1 MKKSSHLFQSIGP
14 GILIACAA
22 IGGSHLVW
30 ATKAGAEFGWQ
41 LLGLVLIANFL
52 KFPFFYFGQHY
63 TAVTG
68 ESMLAGYRR
77 LGKQYLYIFL
87 AINALT
93 GTINIAAVGMLTAS
107 LCAPYLEVL
116 KLSLPYLSIALFIL
130 VALILLLGHYALLD
144 RLSKWIIS
152 LLGICTLY
160 AVLLAFGNPIDVDPN
175 FVPTNPFTLASLGFL
190 ISLLGWMPAPIDLS
204 TWSSLWMH
212 SRAKQTGHT
221 ASPKEVALDFSIG
234 YIATTVLACLFLA
247 LGALTLYGSNSPIA
261 SGGIQF
267 SNQLIEL
274 YTQSIGDYARPLI
287 ALAAFFTMFSTTLTC
302 LDGYPRS
309 LSASLSL
316 LKAPTKD
323 TSPCCLTASACAL
336 FSTYASLLIL
346 YTISA
351 SIVLLF
357 FVSNLLELLSFAAI
371 IAFLTA
377 PILAWINLRVV
388 YLPHIPKDQQPALW
402 IKITSYLGLSF
413 FGVVSITYIYTR
425 FFAHF

>member
-1 MKKSSHLFQSIGP
+1 MQKNVFKAMGP

-68 ESMLAGYRR
+68 ESMLAGYHR

-107 LCAPYLEVL
+107 LCAPYLSAL
-116 KLSLPYLSIALFIL
+116 ALSLPHISILLFIL
-130 VALILLLGHYALLD
+130 ILLILFLGHYALLD
-144 RLSKWIIS
+144 KLSKWIIS
-152 LLGICTLY
+152 VLGICTLY
-160 AVLLAFGNPIDVDPN
+160 AVLLAFNNQPEIDPS
-175 FVPTNPFTLASLGFL
+175 FTPTNPYTLVSLGFL

-212 SRAKQTGHT
+212 SREKQTGHKPT
-221 ASPKEVALDFSIG
+221 SKEVALDFSVG

-247 LGALTLYGSNSPIA
+247 LGALTVYGTNNPIA
-261 SGGIQF
+261 RSGIEF

-274 YTQSIGDYARPLI
+274 YTLSIGEYARPLI

-309 LSASLSL
+309 LSATLSL
-316 LKAPTKD
+316 LKAPLKD
-323 TSPCCLTASACAL
+323 KSPCCLTASASVL
-336 FSTYASLLIL
+336 FSTYEALLIL
-346 YTISA
+346 YAVSA

-357 FVSNLLELLSFAAI
+357 FVSNLLQLLTFAAI

-388 YLPHIPKDQQPALW
+388 CMPHIPKSKQPALW

-413 FGVVSITYIYTR
+413 FIVVSIAYVYTKL
-425 FFAHF
+425 F

>member
-1 MKKSSHLFQSIGP
+1 MQKNVFKAMGP

-68 ESMLAGYRR
+68 ESMLAGYHR

-107 LCAPYLEVL
+107 LCAPYLSAL
-116 KLSLPYLSIALFIL
+116 ALSLPHISILLFIL
-130 VALILLLGHYALLD
+130 ILLILFLGHYALLD
-144 RLSKWIIS
+144 KLSKWIIS
-152 LLGICTLY
+152 VLGICTLY
-160 AVLLAFGNPIDVDPN
+160 AVFLAFNNQPEIDPS
-175 FVPTNPFTLASLGFL
+175 FTPTNPYTLVSLGFL

-212 SRAKQTGHT
+212 SREKQTGHKPT
-221 ASPKEVALDFSIG
+221 SKEVALDFSVG

-247 LGALTLYGSNSPIA
+247 LGALTVYGTNNPIA
-261 SGGIQF
+261 SSGIQF

-274 YTQSIGDYARPLI
+274 YTLSIGEYARPLI

-309 LSASLSL
+309 LSATLSL
-316 LKAPTKD
+316 LKAPLKD
-323 TSPCCLTASACAL
+323 KSPCCLTASASVL
-336 FSTYASLLIL
+336 FSTYEALLIL
-346 YTISA
+346 YAVSA

-357 FVSNLLELLSFAAI
+357 FVSNLLQLLTFAAI

-388 YLPHIPKDQQPALW
+388 CMPHIPKSKQPALW

-413 FGVVSITYIYTR
+413 FIVVSIAYVYTKL
-425 FFAHF
+425 F

>member
-1 MKKSSHLFQSIGP
+1 MIISRNILKAVGP

-68 ESMLAGYRR
+68 ESMLSGYKR
-77 LGKQYLYIFL
+77 LGTPYLYIFII
-87 AINALT
+87 INALT

-107 LCAPYLEVL
+107 LCVPYLSAL
-116 KLSLPYLSIALFIL
+116 TPSLPYISILLFIL
-130 VALILLLGHYALLD
+130 ILLILFLGHYALLD
-144 RLSKWIIS
+144 KLSKWIIS

-160 AVLLAFGNPIDVDPN
+160 AVFLAFNNQPEIDPS
-175 FVPTNPFTLASLGFL
+175 FTPTSPYTLASLGFI

-212 SRAKQTGHT
+212 SREKQTGHKPT
-221 ASPKEVALDFSIG
+221 PKEVAFDFSIG

-247 LGALTLYGSNSPIA
+247 LGALTVYGTNQTVA
-261 SGGIQF
+261 SSGIQF

-274 YTQSIGDYARPLI
+274 YTQSIGQYAKPLI

-316 LKAPTKD
+316 LKAPLKD
-323 TSPCCLTASACAL
+323 KSPCCLTASASVL
-336 FSTYASLLIL
+336 FSTYEALLIL
-346 YTISA
+346 YAISA
-351 SIVLLF
+351 SSVLLF
-357 FVSNLLELLSFAAI
+357 FVSNLLQLLSFAAI

-377 PILAWINLRVV
+377 PILAWINLKVV
-388 YLPHIPKDQQPALW
+388 CAPHVPKNQQPAPW
-402 IKITSYLGLSF
+402 IQITSFIGLGF
-413 FGVVSITYIYTR
+413 FGIVSIAYIYTQ
-425 FFAHF
+425 FFDTI